1 MEKLETFGDFIKEKR
16 MSVTPKITLKNM
28 AAKMEMSLTL
38 LSDIENGRKNPF
50 DSQKIEKFC
59 EILELSDADKIRMYD
74 LAAREKNAVP
84 EDITEKIMYT
94 DIGDLAREA
103 LRKSKDGANTVEAWK
118 RLIQDLGE
126 TDD

>member
-1 MEKLETFGDFIKEKR
+1 MEKIETFGEFIKEKR

-28 AAKMEMSLTL
+28 AAKMDMSLTL

-50 DSQKIEKFC
+50 GSQKIERFC
-59 EILELSDADKIRMYD
+59 EIMKLNDDDKVKMYD

-103 LRKSKDGANTVEAWK
+103 LRKSKEGANTVEAWK
-118 RLIQDLGE
+118 RLIQELGE
-126 TDD
+126 ADD